1 MSESTCDLVVFA
13 AHPDDAE
20 LCCGGTLALS
30 AAQGRRVAVVDL
42 TRGEL
47 GSLGDADTRA
57 REAAAAAEVLGLHR
71 RLNLGLPDGAVRDT
85 DANRARVVAVLREL
99 RPQVVIAPPFEDH
112 HPDHMGTADL
122 VRQSFYLSSIRK
134 FQPELPP
141 WKPRTLLHHWGSRTF
156 SPQLVVDVS
165 SVFEKRMQAVRC
177 YESQFGAR
185 QESEFALRI
194 SSQNFLAS
202 IEATLKYF
210 GSLIGVAYGEPYRSE
225 LPLPAGDLV
234 GLFGVEPWKDR

>member
-1 MSESTCDLVVFA
+1 MSENACDLVVFA

-20 LCCGGTLALS
+20 LCCGGALALA
-30 AAQGRRVAVVDL
+30 AAQGRRTAVVDL

-47 GSLGDADTRA
+47 GSLGDAETRA
-57 REAAAAAEVLGLHR
+57 TEASAAAQALGLTR
-71 RLNLGLPDGAVRDT
+71 RINLGFPDGGVRDT
-85 DANRARVVAVLREL
+85 DSNRARVVEILREL

-122 VRQSFYLSSIRK
+122 VRQSFYLCGIRK
-134 FQPELPP
+134 FQPQSPP
-141 WKPRTLLHHWGSRTF
+141 WKPKTLLHHWGSRPF
-156 SPQLVVDVS
+156 SPQLVVDIS
-165 SVFEKRMQAVRC
+165 AVFEQRMQAVRC

-185 QESEFALRI
+185 QEEGFPLRI
-194 SSQNFLAS
+194 AAQGFLES

-210 GSLIGVAYGEPYRSE
+210 GSLIGVAYGEPYKSE
-225 LPLPAGDLV
+225 LPLPVSDLV